1 MFKRLFLLLTALV
14 LMAGCAAAEDDV
26 ARGVENLVG
35 GVIACETAK
44 AGASGVQ
51 AWIDGALA
59 QHAGRG
65 AEWFVFTL
73 SQRGAYDFSRY
84 LTALDEYESSAA
96 RLTPVTRQKL
106 ALVRLAAGGDFSDC
120 TDTVGQQ
127 GVMSWVYGLHLLNNG
142 CTAAVTPADAVS
154 ALLSLQ
160 LDDGGWAVSGTV
172 SDPDVTAMALQALAP
187 HASDAQV
194 AEAVE
199 RALAL
204 LSRLQLPDGGYVSY
218 GVVNPESPA
227 QVLTALAAL
236 GIDGLADPRFI
247 KEGTLL
253 DAIAA
258 FRLEDGS
265 FSHTL
270 GGVSN
275 QNATVQVFYGLT
287 AWQRLKAGQPPLYQL
302 DRRTPAAPGSYK
314 PVAAACVAGAAALAC
329 IVLLMMKKRSGKNF
343 IAVAVIA
350 AALITFVYATDF
362 QTAGSYYTAP
372 AAQGEPVG
380 TATLS
385 IDCSAVAGQADHIPA
400 DGMILPPT
408 DFPIYEGDTAFTL
421 LTRAAR
427 AHSLHMEH
435 SAGYVSGLG
444 YLYEFAH
451 GDLSG
456 WIYLIN
462 GTSAS
467 VGADQYQL
475 RDGDRIDWRYTLEM
489 GAEFR

>member
-59 QHAGRG
+59 QNAGRG
-65 AEWFVFTL
+65 AEWFVFAL

-96 RLTPVTRQKL
+96 MLTPVTRQKL
-106 ALVRLAAGGDFSDC
+106 ALARLAAGGEAADC

-127 GVMSWVYGLHLLNNG
+127 GVMSWIYGLHLIANG
-142 CTAAVTPADAVS
+142 CPCSVPAADALT
-154 ALLSLQ
+154 ALLDLQ
-160 LDDGGWAVSGTV
+160 LADGGWAVSGEV
-172 SDPDVTAMALQALAP
+172 ADPDVTAMALQALAP
-187 HASDAQV
+187 HRADARV
-194 AEAVE
+194 AAAID

-204 LSRLQLPDGGYVSY
+204 LSARQLPEGGYASY
-218 GVVNPESPA
+218 GVINPESPA

-275 QNATVQVFYGLT
+275 QNATVQVLYGLT
-287 AWQRLKAGQPPLYQL
+287 AWQRLKSGQPPLYQL
-302 DRRTPAAPGSYK
+302 DRRTPEAPGSYK

-329 IVLLMMKKRSGKNF
+329 IALLMMKKRSGKNF

-350 AALITFVYATDF
+350 AALVAFVYATDF
-362 QTAGSYYTAP
+362 QTADSYYTAP
-372 AAQGEPVG
+372 AAQGEPIG

-385 IDCSAVAGQADHIPA
+385 IDCSAVAGRADYLPA
-400 DGMILPPT
+400 DGVMLPPT
-408 DFPIYEGDTAFTL
+408 EFPIYEGDTAFTL

-427 AHSLHMEH
+427 AHGLHMEH

-456 WIYLIN
+456 WIYFVN
-462 GTSAS
+462 GESAS
-467 VGADQYQL
+467 VGADQHRLQ
-475 RDGDRIDWRYTLEM
+475 DGDRIDWRYTLEM
-489 GAEFR
+489 GADLR